1 MSENLCCFT
10 IIYILNFFLC
20 LLQPGYL
27 PVENSIQEIEDALEQ
42 VSILTFEDPDLNEGS
57 GNP

>member
-10 IIYILNFFLC
+10 IIYILTFFLC